1 MFISSGCYGN
11 KKLVYFDGVKF
22 RLFEVMVI
30 CFVLKKIKYVM
41 MENFYVMIYVINC
54 VIEKKILNFF
64 SYVMCY
70 IYGFILYICMY
81 IYK

>member
-1 MFISSGCYGN
+1 MFCI
-11 KKLVYFDGVKF
+11 
-22 RLFEVMVI
+22 
-30 CFVLKKIKYVM
+30 KKIKYVM